1 MRATMTWNVINTGNK
16 FVETTIEPTQAW
28 KNTRTI
34 DKKDKKINFELNGL
48 MFIDEININSA
59 NEDFNK

>member
-1 MRATMTWNVINTGNK
+1 MTWNVINPGNK

-34 DKKDKKINFELNGL
+34 DKKDKKNILIMKDKKYLNNIL
-48 MFIDEININSA
+48 DEGMDGQTDQHA
-59 NEDFNK
+59 DV

>member
-1 MRATMTWNVINTGNK
+1 MTWNVINPGNK

-28 KNTRTI
+28 KNTRII

-48 MFIDEININSA
+48 IFIDE
-59 NEDFNK
+59 K